1 MVEETLCF
9 CHHDKE

>member
-1 MVEETLCF
+1 MVEETICF